1 MNLDV
6 PKIFSRVIDPKKNPD
21 KTRNIMDLFDSVLF
35 NEVRLIFFLSK
46 IYFILKYKTYMY
58 F

>member
-35 NEVRLIFFLSK
+35 NEVRLIFLS
-46 IYFILKYKTYMY
+46 INLFYP
-58 F
+58 

>member
-21 KTRNIMDLFDSVLF
+21 KTRNIMDLFDSILF
-35 NEVRLIFFLSK
+35 NEVGLIFLSRN
-46 IYFILKYKTYMY
+46 IFILKYKTYMY

>member
-35 NEVRLIFFLSK
+35 NEVRLIFLSRNLF
-46 IYFILKYKTYMY
+46 YP
-58 F
+58 